1 MSDEEVAKEIKKNF
15 KMQGIILEDIQVVK
29 MMDNKLNEGS
39 SDIIP
44 IRLNKGGTLGR
55 SNSLISKNSFDALQK
70 KVKSVIKEI
79 VTDIVSG
86 NISISPYYYKKKTG
100 CDFCKYKS
108 ICMFNTNI
116 KNNEYNIIRN
126 TSKDVIL
133 EELENEY
140 KC

>member
-1 MSDEEVAKEIKKNF
+1 MSVAHCEKFTKF
-15 KMQGIILEDIQVVK
+15 VV
-29 MMDNKLNEGS
+29 LN
-39 SDIIP
+39 
-44 IRLNKGGTLGR
+44 NQQT
-55 SNSLISKNSFDALQK
+55 
-70 KVKSVIKEI
+70 
-79 VTDIVSG
+79 
-86 NISISPYYYKKKTG
+86 YYYKKKTG